1 MMPGGEL
8 VAMQEG
14 SEKIR
19 LHTPVHADRIAL
31 NFEQNICHMTPQE
44 QVQFR
49 ILRTIEQNPE
59 ITQRELARQLGVS
72 NGKAHYLIAALIE
85 KGLLKMENFRR
96 SDNKIAKVAYLL
108 TPEGVNNRLQLT
120 RDYLARK
127 EAEYIALQQE
137 LSALRAE
144 IPGIDSQMETGANP

>member
-1 MMPGGEL
+1 
-8 VAMQEG
+8 
-14 SEKIR
+14 
-19 LHTPVHADRIAL
+19 
-31 NFEQNICHMTPQE
+31 MTPQE

-96 SDNKIAKVAYLL
+96 NDNKIAKVAYLL

>member
-1 MMPGGEL
+1 
-8 VAMQEG
+8 
-14 SEKIR
+14 
-19 LHTPVHADRIAL
+19 
-31 NFEQNICHMTPQE
+31 MTPQE

-96 SDNKIAKVAYLL
+96 SDNKIAKVVYLL
-108 TPEGVNNRLQLT
+108 TAEGVNNRLQLT

-137 LSALRAE
+137 LSVLRAE
-144 IPGIDSQMETGANP
+144 IPDISSRMEAGANP